1 MPPQPSLRGHSVK
14 PDPKGGKKVN
24 SEKKFFG
31 YKAAVGAFLV
41 MFVNLGACTT
51 LGIFLTSLSEYSGWD
66 LGMVGYIGTVNTI
79 GNVVLSIVAVKALSK
94 LGART
99 TMLISVLACAI
110 HVHLYT
116 FATPGANISSLVFY
130 YLAGF
135 MASFSITFGTH
146 AVCSSVIADWFV
158 EKREQISGV
167 VFSGAGFGAAIWVFA
182 AGQLFKVV
190 DFKGCYRI
198 LSIFILAIGLFSVIC
213 LIKDPKKLGQKPLG
227 WDKAS
232 TDSTGESVEVPGV
245 SKSEALRAPAFW
257 VLAAAL
263 LFVCM
268 SGSAYMSYAPSWW
281 QTNGLDATAAA
292 NWNAIY
298 LVISGAVLLAVG
310 KVFAKTGPKAFTVIV
325 CAAFVAA
332 MACMVALNGHPA
344 TLILVGCVV
353 FAALAYPLNASI
365 PGLIGQSVFGGR
377 DFAAI
382 SATLMTG
389 VYIGQA
395 LTAPVMNA
403 FLATGGGMGTAW
415 IFFGATALVGMV
427 LIIIS
432 ISISPMKKKA

>member
-245 SKSEALRAPAFW
+245 SKSEALRSPAFW

-353 FAALAYPLNASI
+353 FAAMAYPLNASI

-403 FLATGGGMGTAW
+403 FLATEGGMGAAW

>member
-1 MPPQPSLRGHSVK
+1 M
-14 PDPKGGKKVN
+14 N

-182 AGQLFKVV
+182 AGQLFKFV

-403 FLATGGGMGTAW
+403 FLATEGGMGTAW

>member
-389 VYIGQA
+389 VYIGLA

-403 FLATGGGMGTAW
+403 FLATEGGMGAAW

>member
-1 MPPQPSLRGHSVK
+1 MNGS
-14 PDPKGGKKVN
+14 
-24 SEKKFFG
+24 KKFFG

-51 LGIFLTSLSEYSGWD
+51 LGIFLSSLSEYSGWD

-79 GNVVLSIVAVKALSK
+79 GNVILSMVAVKALSK
-94 LGART
+94 FGAKT
-99 TMLISVLACAI
+99 TMLISVLACAL
-110 HVHLYT
+110 HVHFYT
-116 FATPGANISSLVFY
+116 FATPGANVPSLVFY
-130 YLAGF
+130 YVAGF
-135 MASFSITFGTH
+135 LASFSITFGTH

-158 EKREQISGV
+158 EKREQISGI

-198 LSIFILAIGLFSVIC
+198 LSIFILAIGLFSVVC
-213 LIKDPKKLGQKPLG
+213 LIKDPKKMGQKPLG
-227 WDKAS
+227 WDKAGAAANA
-232 TDSTGESVEVPGV
+232 GEAVEVPGV
-245 SKSEALRAPAFW
+245 SKSAALRSPAFW
-257 VLAAAL
+257 VLALAL

-281 QTNGLDATAAA
+281 QANGLDATAAA

-298 LVISGAVLLAVG
+298 LVISGAVLLVVG
-310 KVFAKTGPKAFTVIV
+310 KVFAKVGPSFFTAIV
-325 CAAFVAA
+325 CVAFVAA

-382 SATLMTG
+382 SATLMTS
-389 VYIGQA
+389 VYVGQA

-403 FLATGGGMGTAW
+403 FLATEGGMGTGW

-427 LIIIS
+427 LIIVS
-432 ISISPMKKKA
+432 IAISPMKKAVK

>member
-245 SKSEALRAPAFW
+245 SKSEALRSPAFW

-403 FLATGGGMGTAW
+403 FLATEGGMGTAW

>member
-51 LGIFLTSLSEYSGWD
+51 LGIFLTSLYEYSGWD

-245 SKSEALRAPAFW
+245 SKSEALRSPAFW

-403 FLATGGGMGTAW
+403 FLATEGGMGAAW

>member
-158 EKREQISGV
+158 DKREQISGV

-245 SKSEALRAPAFW
+245 SKSEALRSPAFW

-403 FLATGGGMGTAW
+403 FLATEGGMGAAW

>member
-232 TDSTGESVEVPGV
+232 RDSTGESVEVPGV
-245 SKSEALRAPAFW
+245 SKSEALRSPAFW

-403 FLATGGGMGTAW
+403 FLATEGGMGAAW

>member
-1 MPPQPSLRGHSVK
+1 M
-14 PDPKGGKKVN
+14 N

-403 FLATGGGMGTAW
+403 FLATEGGMGAAW
-415 IFFGATALVGMV
+415 IFFGATALIGMV

>member
-1 MPPQPSLRGHSVK
+1 M
-14 PDPKGGKKVN
+14 N

-245 SKSEALRAPAFW
+245 SKSEALRSPAFW

-403 FLATGGGMGTAW
+403 FLATEGGMGAAW
-415 IFFGATALVGMV
+415 IFFGATALIGMV

>member
-1 MPPQPSLRGHSVK
+1 
-14 PDPKGGKKVN
+14 VN

-245 SKSEALRAPAFW
+245 SKSEALRSPAFW

-403 FLATGGGMGTAW
+403 FLATEGGMGAAW

>member
-403 FLATGGGMGTAW
+403 FLATEGGMGTAW

>member
-245 SKSEALRAPAFW
+245 SKSEALRSPAFW

-332 MACMVALNGHPA
+332 TACMVALNGHPA

-403 FLATGGGMGTAW
+403 FLATEGGMGAAW

>member
-182 AGQLFKVV
+182 AGQLFKFV

-227 WDKAS
+227 WDKSS

-403 FLATGGGMGTAW
+403 FLATEGGMGAAW
-415 IFFGATALVGMV
+415 IFFGATALIGMV

>member
-232 TDSTGESVEVPGV
+232 TGSTGESVEVPGV

-403 FLATGGGMGTAW
+403 FLATEGGMGTAW

>member
-182 AGQLFKVV
+182 AGQLFKFV

-281 QTNGLDATAAA
+281 QTNGLNATAAA

-403 FLATGGGMGTAW
+403 FLATEGGMGTAW

-432 ISISPMKKKA
+432 ISISPMKKNA

>member
-66 LGMVGYIGTVNTI
+66 LGMVGYVGTVNTI

-245 SKSEALRAPAFW
+245 SKSEALRSPAFW

-403 FLATGGGMGTAW
+403 FLATEGGMGAAW

>member
-1 MPPQPSLRGHSVK
+1 MSSI
-14 PDPKGGKKVN
+14 
-24 SEKKFFG
+24 
-31 YKAAVGAFLV
+31 AVASPV
-41 MFVNLGACTT
+41 PT
-51 LGIFLTSLSEYSGWD
+51 
-66 LGMVGYIGTVNTI
+66 
-79 GNVVLSIVAVKALSK
+79 
-94 LGART
+94 
-99 TMLISVLACAI
+99 
-110 HVHLYT
+110 
-116 FATPGANISSLVFY
+116 

-245 SKSEALRAPAFW
+245 SKSEALRSPAFW

-332 MACMVALNGHPA
+332 MSCMVALNGHPA

-403 FLATGGGMGTAW
+403 FLATEGGHGRRPW

>member
-403 FLATGGGMGTAW
+403 FLATEGGMGAAW

>member
-182 AGQLFKVV
+182 AGQLFKFV

-353 FAALAYPLNASI
+353 FAAMAYPLNASI

-403 FLATGGGMGTAW
+403 FLATEGGMGAAW

>member
-245 SKSEALRAPAFW
+245 SKSEALRSPAFW

-298 LVISGAVLLAVG
+298 LVISGTVLLAVG

-403 FLATGGGMGTAW
+403 FLATEGGMGAAW

>member
-232 TDSTGESVEVPGV
+232 TDSTGESVEVPGI
-245 SKSEALRAPAFW
+245 SKSEALRSPAFW

-403 FLATGGGMGTAW
+403 FLATEGGMGTAW

>member
-158 EKREQISGV
+158 DKREQISGV

-227 WDKAS
+227 WDKSS

-245 SKSEALRAPAFW
+245 SKSEALRSPAFW

-403 FLATGGGMGTAW
+403 FLATEGGMGAAW

>member
-1 MPPQPSLRGHSVK
+1 M
-14 PDPKGGKKVN
+14 N

-182 AGQLFKVV
+182 AGQLFKFV

-227 WDKAS
+227 WDKSS

-403 FLATGGGMGTAW
+403 FLATEGGIGTAW

>member
-182 AGQLFKVV
+182 AGQLFKFV

-403 FLATGGGMGTAW
+403 FLATEGGMGTAW

>member
-281 QTNGLDATAAA
+281 QTNGLNATAAA

-353 FAALAYPLNASI
+353 FAALAYPLNARI

-403 FLATGGGMGTAW
+403 FLATEGGMGTAW

>member
-135 MASFSITFGTH
+135 TASFSITFGTH

-245 SKSEALRAPAFW
+245 SKSEALRSPAFW

-403 FLATGGGMGTAW
+403 FLATEGGMGAAW

>member
-227 WDKAS
+227 LDKAS
-232 TDSTGESVEVPGV
+232 TDSTGESVEVPGI
-245 SKSEALRAPAFW
+245 SKGEALRSPAFW

-403 FLATGGGMGTAW
+403 FLATEGGMGAAW

>member
-227 WDKAS
+227 WDKSS

-403 FLATGGGMGTAW
+403 FLATEGGMGAAW
-415 IFFGATALVGMV
+415 IFFGATALIGMV

>member
-1 MPPQPSLRGHSVK
+1 M
-14 PDPKGGKKVN
+14 N

-182 AGQLFKVV
+182 AGQLFKFV

-227 WDKAS
+227 WDKSS

-403 FLATGGGMGTAW
+403 FLATEGGMGTAW

>member
-1 MPPQPSLRGHSVK
+1 M
-14 PDPKGGKKVN
+14 N

-94 LGART
+94 LGDRT

-403 FLATGGGMGTAW
+403 FLATEGGMGTAW

>member
-182 AGQLFKVV
+182 AGQLFKFV

-227 WDKAS
+227 WDKSS

-403 FLATGGGMGTAW
+403 FLATEGGIGTAW

>member
-227 WDKAS
+227 WDKSS

-403 FLATGGGMGTAW
+403 FLATEGGMGTAW